1 MTTGHAIAAT
11 VPAHGTVLVRRAEGG
26 TRGTQEGMHR
36 SQLGMRRTQRG
47 TSTAHLGSRTTQQ
60 AHGRALLILLLCRAY
75 GFVTERSYRA
85 TMFFTYLRREL
96 RRRRKAALVVAS
108 GLALGIALVI
118 IVSSV
123 SSGMGSAQD
132 KVLQSL
138 YGLGTDMTV
147 TKAAAQSSDG
157 AQRPRFN
164 FDAKGSDS
172 DEEQSSDRVMVQG
185 FQTLPSSTVGK
196 VDAQSDVSD
205 AVGGLSLQVFKV
217 SGQFRQGQ
225 FKQDQSGGDQQGGGN
240 GGSSGRPQGRVEGG
254 GADFDVNSYTVY
266 GTDVAEPALGP
277 LTSSKIT
284 SGRTF
289 TTSETD
295 AKVVVA
301 DKSYAKEK
309 KLALGDTVT
318 IKSVKFKVIG
328 IATPD
333 SGDAAANLYLPLKQA
348 QTLSDSKDKVT
359 TIYVKATDSQKIDSV
374 KSAIQKNISG
384 TTVTTSADLA
394 DTVSGSLS
402 TASDLATSVG
412 KWLSIAVLVA
422 AFLVAGLLT
431 SSAVSRRVREFGTLK
446 ALGWRSGRVTR
457 QVVGEAMVNGLVGG
471 ALGIALGLAGA
482 YVVTAISP
490 TLQAQ
495 LGGGSAGGGG
505 VGSGPGGGGF
515 GGAGRQQAAK
525 SLEVALTAPVSLTTI
540 AVAVGLAVAGGLIA
554 GAFGGW
560 RASRLRPADALRR
573 VE

>member
-1 MTTGHAIAAT
+1 
-11 VPAHGTVLVRRAEGG
+11 
-26 TRGTQEGMHR
+26 
-36 SQLGMRRTQRG
+36 
-47 TSTAHLGSRTTQQ
+47 
-60 AHGRALLILLLCRAY
+60 
-75 GFVTERSYRA
+75 
-85 TMFFTYLRREL
+85 MFFTYLRREL

-118 IVSSV
+118 VVSSV
-123 SSGMGSAQD
+123 SSGMEKAQG

-147 TKAAAQSSDG
+147 TKAAQAQSG
-157 AQRPRFN
+157 TGERPRFQ
-164 FDAKGSDS
+164 FDARDGDS

-185 FQTLPSSTVGK
+185 FQTLASSTVSE
-196 VDAQSDVSD
+196 VDAQQGVSD
-205 AVGGLSLQVFKV
+205 AVGGLSLQVVKV
-217 SGQFRQGQ
+217 SGQFRRGEFQ
-225 FKQDQSGGDQQGGGN
+225 QDQQQGGGGGDQQGGGP
-240 GGSSGRPQGRVEGG
+240 GAEQSPQGRVEGG
-254 GADFDVNSYTVY
+254 GADFDVNNYSVY
-266 GTDVAEPALGP
+266 GTDVTEPALGP

-289 TTSETD
+289 KTSETD

-301 DKSYAKEK
+301 DTSYAKEK

-318 IKSVKFKVIG
+318 VKSVKYKVIG
-328 IATPD
+328 LATPD
-333 SGDAAANLYLPLKQA
+333 SGDAAANLYIPLKQA

-359 TIYVKATDSQKIDSV
+359 TIYVKASDSQQIDAV
-374 KSAIQKNISG
+374 KSTIQKNIDG

-402 TASDLATSVG
+402 TASDLASNVG
-412 KWLSIAVLVA
+412 RWLSVAVLVA

-446 ALGWRSGRVTR
+446 ALGWKSGRVTR
-457 QVVGEAMVNGLVGG
+457 QVVGEAVVNGLVGG
-471 ALGIALGLAGA
+471 ALGIALGLGGA
-482 YVVTAISP
+482 YAVTAISP
-490 TLQAQ
+490 TLQAE
-495 LGGGSAGGGG
+495 LGSTGGGMG
-505 VGSGPGGGGF
+505 GPGGGM
-515 GGAGRQQAAK
+515 GGPARQTASKA
-525 SLEVALTAPVSLTTI
+525 LDVALTAPVALGTI

>member
-1 MTTGHAIAAT
+1 
-11 VPAHGTVLVRRAEGG
+11 
-26 TRGTQEGMHR
+26 
-36 SQLGMRRTQRG
+36 
-47 TSTAHLGSRTTQQ
+47 
-60 AHGRALLILLLCRAY
+60 
-75 GFVTERSYRA
+75 
-85 TMFFTYLRREL
+85 MFFTYLRREL

-118 IVSSV
+118 VVSSV
-123 SSGMGSAQD
+123 SSGMGKAQD

-147 TKAAAQSSDG
+147 TKAAQPQASSSE
-157 AQRPRFN
+157 RPRFQ
-164 FDAKGSDS
+164 FDAQDNGSDS
-172 DEEQSSDRVMVQG
+172 EQSSDRVLVQG
-185 FQTLPSSTVGK
+185 FQTLSTSTVSK
-196 VDAQSDVSD
+196 VDQQTGVSD
-205 AVGGLSLQVFKV
+205 AVGGLSLQVIKIN
-217 SGQFRQGQ
+217 GQFTRGEFQRN
-225 FKQDQSGGDQQGGGN
+225 GN
-240 GGSSGRPQGRVEGG
+240 GGGEGG
-254 GADFDVNSYTVY
+254 GRNGGGTGQPQGEVRGGGANFDVNNYSVY
-266 GTDVAEPALGP
+266 GTDVTKAALGP

-289 TTSETD
+289 TSTESA
-295 AKVVVA
+295 AKVAVVDSA
-301 DKSYAKEK
+301 YAKEK
-309 KLALGDTVT
+309 KLKVGSTVT

-328 IATPD
+328 IATAD
-333 SGDAAANLYLPLKQA
+333 SGDAAANVYIPLTQA
-348 QTLSDSKDKVT
+348 QTLSDSKNKVT

-374 KSAIQKNISG
+374 KSTIQKNISG

-402 TASDLATSVG
+402 TASSLATNVG

-446 ALGWRSGRVTR
+446 ALGWKSGRVTR
-457 QVVGEAMVNGLVGG
+457 QVVGEAMVNGLLGG

-495 LGGGSAGGGG
+495 LGGGGGTG
-505 VGSGPGGGGF
+505 GGGGF
-515 GGAGRQQAAK
+515 GGGFGRRAAAK
-525 SLEVALTAPVSLTTI
+525 TLDVSLTAPVSLTTVSI
-540 AVAVGLAVAGGLIA
+540 AVGLAVAGGLIA

>member
-1 MTTGHAIAAT
+1 
-11 VPAHGTVLVRRAEGG
+11 
-26 TRGTQEGMHR
+26 
-36 SQLGMRRTQRG
+36 
-47 TSTAHLGSRTTQQ
+47 
-60 AHGRALLILLLCRAY
+60 
-75 GFVTERSYRA
+75 
-85 TMFFTYLRREL
+85 MFFTYLRREL

-118 IVSSV
+118 VVSSV
-123 SSGMGSAQD
+123 SSGMGKAQD

-147 TKAAAQSSDG
+147 TKAAQPQASSSE
-157 AQRPRFN
+157 RPRFR
-164 FDAKGSDS
+164 FDAQDNGSDA
-172 DEEQSSDRVMVQG
+172 EQSSDRVLVQG
-185 FQTLPSSTVGK
+185 FQTLSTSTVTK
-196 VDAQSDVSD
+196 VGRQTGVSD
-205 AVGGLSLQVFKV
+205 AVGGLSLQVIKIN
-217 SGQFRQGQ
+217 GQFTRGQ
-225 FKQDQSGGDQQGGGN
+225 FQQNGN
-240 GGSSGRPQGRVEGG
+240 GGGEGG
-254 GADFDVNSYTVY
+254 GFGRNGGGTGQPQGEVRGGGANFDVNNYSVF
-266 GTDVAEPALGP
+266 GTDVTKAALGP

-289 TTSETD
+289 TSTETA
-295 AKVVVA
+295 AKVAVVDSA
-301 DKSYAKEK
+301 YAKEK
-309 KLALGDTVT
+309 KLKVGSTVT

-328 IATPD
+328 IATAD
-333 SGDAAANLYLPLKQA
+333 SGDAAANIYVPLTQA
-348 QTLSDSKDKVT
+348 QTLSDSKNKVT

-374 KSAIQKNISG
+374 KSTIQKNISG

-402 TASDLATSVG
+402 TASSLATNVG

-446 ALGWRSGRVTR
+446 ALGWKSGRVTR
-457 QVVGEAMVNGLVGG
+457 QVVGEAMVNGLLGG

-495 LGGGSAGGGG
+495 LGGGGGGG
-505 VGSGPGGGGF
+505 GGAGGPGGGGF
-515 GGAGRQQAAK
+515 GGGFGRQAAAK
-525 SLEVALTAPVSLTTI
+525 TLDVSLTAPVSLTTVSI
-540 AVAVGLAVAGGLIA
+540 AVGLAVAGGLIA